1 MRETPSTIARLA
13 DLLSREEVQCQL
25 LETTIR
31 EEREAIR
38 RLAIDRF
45 AGIND
50 TRTAVLRTIRS
61 LEEERVAVMDRLAEE
76 WRLDRKTMSLP
87 LVCARL
93 NSAEAQGLDRSAE
106 RVASK
111 IRRLRDEIAVN
122 AMMIAQFQQV
132 LQGALHVCGHLWSGN
147 DLYSAQGQAR
157 AVSAM
162 VVTQRG

>member
-1 MRETPSTIARLA
+1 MHETTPTVARLA

-50 TRTAVLRTIRS
+50 TRTAVLRTLRS
-61 LEEERVAVMDRLAEE
+61 LEEERANVMDCLAEE
-76 WRLDRKTMSLP
+76 WRLDRQTMSLP

-93 NSAEAQGLDRSAE
+93 SPAEAHGLDRRAE

-111 IRRLRDEIAVN
+111 IRRLREEIALN
-122 AMMIAQFQQV
+122 AMMIAQFQHV
-132 LQGALHVCGHLWSGN
+132 LQGALHVCEDLWSG
-147 DLYSAQGQAR
+147 DGLYTAPGQAR
-157 AVSAM
+157 TVAAM
-162 VVTQRG
+162 MVTQRG